1 MAELPGESRSESAA
15 PSLTSTVWGD
25 RRDDSDTDAGDA
37 SSSQTLPQRGGE
49 PDAWIDG
56 VERSPRSREQGWSN
70 IGIFCCNFGRNPS
83 VKKQGGLAMRD
94 RIWHNLI
101 TNPCHIIGMCE
112 CQLLTEKALNGGL
125 VSLPPTAAV
134 AGSFADR
141 AEKANFRYMTIRPR
155 EEASNLIGV
164 RAEPWNDIQCLAWG
178 TVTQKYTVK

>member
-94 RIWHNLI
+94 RIWCNLI
-101 TNPCHIIGMCE
+101 T
-112 CQLLTEKALNGGL
+112 TL
-125 VSLPPTAAV
+125 VTSSGCANA
-134 AGSFADR
+134 SF
-141 AEKANFRYMTIRPR
+141 
-155 EEASNLIGV
+155 
-164 RAEPWNDIQCLAWG
+164 
-178 TVTQKYTVK
+178 